1 MGTEWTY
8 KIAWHTAHQ
17 GDSQKPKDVVVLVL
31 VLKDTSVKD
40 SEANETKTI
49 TAEDIVVRI
58 WTNSDSSS
66 DIVTS
71 QHPLALYVSLLT
83 RQSRAPVLNA
93 IVTVRVQVRTAD
105 RNVSAVEPL
114 LPPLR
119 LLDNGNGDPDLVA
132 DDGVY
137 SRYVTRYPAAGR
149 YTFTVT
155 ATEGAGK
162 TEEAEMTV
170 YARQP
175 SEGTVKAAPPC
186 CGSRVP
192 FPADPVGTGPFRLVA
207 EGAAVNL
214 LQVPLAGEQDR
225 LPPSRI
231 GDLQLRIEPESSR
244 VAVGWTAPGD
254 DFDEGAVSGYRY
266 RDGILGHLC
275 NKRREYFALCYPQSL
290 LLEDFKENHTLL

>member
-1 MGTEWTY
+1 LQARHMGTEWTY

-17 GDSQKPKDVVVLVL
+17 GDSQKSKDVVVLVL

-40 SEANETKTI
+40 AEANETT
-49 TAEDIVVRI
+49 TTTTEDIVLRI

-93 IVTVRVQVRTAD
+93 LVTVRVQVRTAD

-137 SRYVTRYPAAGR
+137 SRYVTRYLAAGR

-155 ATEGAGK
+155 ATDGGG
-162 TEEAEMTV
+162 TSGEAEMTV
-170 YARQP
+170 YARQL
-175 SEGTVKAAPPC
+175 SEGILTAAPC

-192 FPADPVGTGPFRLVA
+192 FPADPVRTGPFRLVA
-207 EGAAVNL
+207 EGVAVNL

-244 VAVGWTAPGD
+244 VAVGWTAPGN

-266 RDGILGHLC
+266 RY
-275 NKRREYFALCYPQSL
+275 R
-290 LLEDFKENHTLL
+290 